1 MKIGIVGGGQLGQ
14 LLGDAAKSLGD
25 QCIFVDPNPD
35 CTASKTG
42 EVLHFNFDDIT
53 YIPILADQCDIVT
66 YEFENVD
73 LKILEEIE
81 CKTKVYPPI
90 EYLRISQDRHVEK
103 TALNLVGMETANWIE
118 INQESDY
125 EKVPSEIGFP
135 FIVKTRRF
143 GYDGKGQFAIYN
155 EDEFAAK
162 KSSLPKEGAIAEQMI
177 PFDFE
182 VSKIASR
189 SVDGEIVFYPLTK
202 NTHSE
207 GILRTSCAPL
217 YYSTYNTL
225 DQLASKH
232 CKNFMEKYS
241 YVGTMTIEFF
251 AIGDRLIANEF
262 APRVHNSGHWTLDAG
277 ISSQF
282 ENHIRALTGRTLGP
296 THPAEYVGMVNIIG
310 KQPTHSEINKIP
322 DTIVYDYGKQPRPG
336 RKLGHINTRADSYPE
351 LIKKI
356 TNISTYL

>member
-14 LLGDAAKSLGD
+14 MLGEAAKLLGD

-35 CTASKTG
+35 CTAAKTG
-42 EVLHFNFDDIT
+42 EILPFNFDDRSF
-53 YIPILADQCDIVT
+53 IPLLTSQCDIVT
-66 YEFENVD
+66 FEFENVD

-81 CKTKVYPPI
+81 CTTKVYPPI

-103 TALNLVGMETANWIE
+103 TTLNSVGMETANWIK
-118 INQESDY
+118 IDQQSDY
-125 EKVPSEIGFP
+125 SKVANEIGYP

-162 KSSLPKEGAIAEQMI
+162 KSMLPTECAIVEQMI

-189 SVDGEIVFYPLTK
+189 SVNGEMVFYPLTK

-207 GILRTSCAPL
+207 GILRTSYAPL

-225 DQLASKH
+225 DQLASMH

-241 YVGTMTIEFF
+241 YVGTLAIEFF

-262 APRVHNSGHWTLDAG
+262 APRVHNSGHWSLDAG

-282 ENHIRALTGRTLGP
+282 ENHIRALTGRSLGP
-296 THPAEYVGMVNIIG
+296 THPADYAGMVNIIG
-310 KQPTHSEINKIP
+310 SLPNVNEIHKIP
-322 DTIVYDYGKQPRPG
+322 QTVIYDYGKQPRPG
-336 RKLGHINTRADSYPE
+336 RKLGHINTKADSYPE
-351 LIKKI
+351 LIKKL